1 MRTPDNRAPGQNSPD
16 QLTPGQMF
24 QRDVQQ
30 YLDGHIYPGFTA
42 PFQLEGIS
50 TDEQVKRARPDAQAK
65 VVILRGLEEEDI
77 GTLDRDWREGLM
89 QVGVKWETELRLPSW
104 YFER

>member
-1 MRTPDNRAPGQNSPD
+1 
-16 QLTPGQMF
+16 
-24 QRDVQQ
+24 
-30 YLDGHIYPGFTA
+30 
-42 PFQLEGIS
+42 
-50 TDEQVKRARPDAQAK
+50 
-65 VVILRGLEEEDI
+65 VILRGLEEEDI

>member
-50 TDEQVKRARPDAQAK
+50 TDEQVKRARP
-65 VVILRGLEEEDI
+65 EEDI